1 MCDLLLLDDDP
12 LVRSTLGEAL
22 RDAGLGV
29 TEAASE
35 AEALAVLRDE
45 PVKPRVLITDLDL
58 RTGRN
63 GFVVAAIAQALVPTI
78 AVIYITGRPDVLEGR
93 ELGAG
98 ERVLAKPFRPS
109 QLVELLHDLK
119 IQAPP
124 AMPGRHAT
132 PPPAG

>member
-22 RDAGLGV
+22 REAGFGV

-35 AEALAVLRDE
+35 AEALAALRDE
-45 PVKPRVLITDLDL
+45 VVKPRVLITDLDL

-63 GFVVAAIAQALVPTI
+63 GFVVAAIAQTLLPTI
-78 AVIYITGRPDVLEGR
+78 AVVYISGRPDVLEGR
-93 ELGAG
+93 ELRIG

-109 QLVELLHDLK
+109 QLVGLLNELG
-119 IQAPP
+119 IARP
-124 AMPGRHAT
+124 
-132 PPPAG
+132 